1 MGSNPTPRTNT
12 RTPGISNYGLRT
24 PVVGEIFQV
33 IYHLKKL
40 GYSDSTLIPMAKRL
54 QRLAKHVNLRNPEAV
69 KEFIAKQNWSC
80 GYKGNVVNA
89 YEHFCKFYN
98 IPFDKPKYERVD
110 KIQKI
115 PREEDINKIIS
126 HATPKYALAYSIIR
140 DCGLRPIEL
149 EWLRVKDIDLD
160 NGLLYPRTAKHGEG
174 RVLRLKP
181 STLAML
187 KKYIQENNLN
197 PNDSLGFKAERV
209 KENWIRL
216 KKSVAEKLQQPN
228 LKTIRLYDLRHFFG
242 SMTYLKT
249 KDIVYTQRLM
259 GHRNIKNTLRYVHL
273 VGFQNSEWICKVA
286 RNSEE
291 ASKLIEAGFEYV
303 CTTPDNLMLFR
314 KPK

>member
-1 MGSNPTPRTNT
+1 MKEDSNREGMETVGVHGSNPTPRTT
-12 RTPGISNYGLRT
+12 GQTIGVS
-24 PVVGEIFQV
+24 EIFQV

-40 GYSDSTLIPMAKRL
+40 GYSDSTLVPMAKRL

-69 KEFIAKQNWSC
+69 KEFIAKQNWSS

-110 KIQKI
+110 RIHKV
-115 PREEDINKIIS
+115 PCEEDINKIIC
-126 HATPKYALAYSIIR
+126 HAKLKHALAYSIIR

-149 EWLRVKDIDLD
+149 EWLRLRDIDLE
-160 NGLLYPRTAKHGEG
+160 NGLVYPSTAKHGKG
-174 RVLRLKP
+174 RVLKLRP

-187 KKYIQENNLN
+187 KKYVQKLGLN

-216 KKSVAEKLQQPN
+216 RNSVAEKLQQPS
-228 LKTIRLYDLRHFFG
+228 LKTIRLYDLRHYFG

-249 KDIVYTQRLM
+249 KEYEGYPRTIQEYLRKRYFGVRWEGVLYATGDE
-259 GHRNIKNTLRYVHL
+259 NINLATP
-273 VGFQNSEWICKVA
+273 
-286 RNSEE
+286 
-291 ASKLIEAGFEYV
+291 V
-303 CTTPDNLMLFR
+303 CVT
-314 KPK
+314 